1 VRRSHIYAAQTHDYS
16 VFLWM
21 VKVSDTN
28 WYKAARRAVN
38 AALNRWVQVQARKA
52 ANTYDLITPLDPIP
66 DPDWSSFRPFDE
78 MLDNAFDEHVIAS
91 SITHSFAN

>member
-1 VRRSHIYAAQTHDYS
+1 
-16 VFLWM
+16 M

-91 SITHSFAN
+91 VDHPLIRKLKGINDDDEAGI